1 MECTPYAGS
10 PKRLCASKIYITAML
25 FVPINIG
32 IELYTVAGHT
42 NTHVCNSYVHGH
54 ESKSDADQE
63 RHKGSLESIK
73 RGTEESLQSLIL
85 GHVWIP

>member
-1 MECTPYAGS
+1 MCVAMECTPYAGS
-10 PKRLCASKIYITAML
+10 PERLCASKIYITVML
-25 FVPINIG
+25 FVPINI
-32 IELYTVAGHT
+32 AGHT

-73 RGTEESLQSLIL
+73 RGHKNLFNL
-85 GHVWIP
+85 